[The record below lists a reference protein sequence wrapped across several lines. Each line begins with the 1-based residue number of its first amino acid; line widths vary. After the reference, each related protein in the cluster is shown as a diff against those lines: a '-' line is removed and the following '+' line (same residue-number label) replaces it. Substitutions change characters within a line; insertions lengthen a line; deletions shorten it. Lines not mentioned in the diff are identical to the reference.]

1 MVIYNVTCWFTVM
14 INLTNARSVL
24 SPLPSTATYRPTCT
38 SILGRGPIVAG
49 RYSNSLTRGK
59 GGTLSHKPNLICAR
73 EDSRELKQRRTYGN
87 ANGKKAMGLLSKTT
101 ALPLHC
107 TFLFISLSLL
117 HDYNVK
123 LRSFTSYGDWR
134 EHKTTIFFFFSEL
147 RYSDDLEIIPTFDK
161 SCEWIRIRLMKFET
175 ALIHF

>member
-1 MVIYNVTCWFTVM
+1 MTSVQHLLSAMVIYNVTYWFTVM

-38 SILGRGPIVAG
+38 SIQEKGPIVAG

-59 GGTLSHKPNLICAR
+59 GGTISHKANLICAR
-73 EDSRELKQRRTYGN
+73 EDSRELKQRRSDGN

-101 ALPLHC
+101 TLHLHHA
-107 TFLFISLSLL
+107 FLFISLSLL
-117 HDYNVK
+117 HEFNVK

-134 EHKTTIFFFFSEL
+134 EHKTTIFFFFWTQIQSWF
-147 RYSDDLEIIPTFDK
+147 RDNSNISQIM
-161 SCEWIRIRLMKFET
+161 WMN
-175 ALIHF
+175 